1 MKEIPIYASEQTT
14 ISELF
19 QHQLFLFYANGEV
32 VENWRDSEQLYH
44 DVIPIWETEAEDDAP
59 PTIVFLSPSNIF
71 TYFNVIQ
78 KWSNC

>member
-44 DVIPIWETEAEDDAP
+44 DVIPIWETEAEIHMP
-59 PTIVFLSPSNIF
+59 PTIVFLSPSNIYIIYI
-71 TYFNVIQ
+71 YFNIIQ
-78 KWSNC
+78 KW